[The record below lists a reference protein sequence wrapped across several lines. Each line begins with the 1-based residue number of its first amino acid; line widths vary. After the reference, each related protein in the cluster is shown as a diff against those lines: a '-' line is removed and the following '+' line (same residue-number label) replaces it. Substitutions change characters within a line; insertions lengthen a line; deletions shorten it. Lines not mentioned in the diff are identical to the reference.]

1 MITII
6 DYDMGNLR
14 SIYNALNYLNIDCE
28 ITNDKEKILNA
39 KKIILPGVGAFRDAM
54 KILEDR
60 GLDKIIK
67 KKANE
72 GTAILGICL
81 GMQLLFDKSFEG
93 GKFNGLGL
101 IAGDIVKLDGT
112 KSEDK
117 KIKIP
122 HIGWNNLF
130 VKKENKL
137 LKNIEENDF
146 VYFVHS
152 YYGIVKNNDELLAET
167 IYGNNKIAAVVG
179 NKNVFG
185 TQFHPEKSGEIGLE
199 ILKNFGEGI

>member
-67 KKANE
+67 KKAKD

-93 GKFNGLGL
+93 GELNGLGL
-101 IAGDIVKLDGT
+101 IAGDIVKLDGS

-130 VKKENKL
+130 VKRENKL
-137 LKNIEENDF
+137 LKNIKENDF

-152 YYGIVKNNDELLAET
+152 YYGIVKNNDELLADT
-167 IYGNNKIAAVVG
+167 VYGNNKIAAVVG

-185 TQFHPEKSGEIGLE
+185 TQFHPEKSGEIGLK
-199 ILKNFGEGI
+199 ILKNFGEVI